1 MMILFVLLL
10 SVQISSSRNDN
21 FSGGSASKEFP
32 RDVESY
38 RSLPIGRS
46 ERSLGKVK
54 MSDSYATIALHGA
67 NMLTGSRQQESK
79 WLLLTAGD
87 ISRTINS
94 LGEKDSSTAQNAE
107 ANSHGLFSTVSSG
120 HTTSADDKG
129 YTSIGHQEDEESLEV
144 ESDGFEQVQKSAIII
159 NSSTPS
165 APAPPSPPRS
175 PIGIKFWPKCCSM
188 GEILYV
194 PSPPSRSVC
203 ELFEGPRLASP
214 SLLQGLGLEWGRNS
228 LSGGLPPSCRSGEQV
243 QIFWS
248 LRRYMSFTKYD
259 PGDFCPGYI
268 VSLHTFSVQGEN
280 NRLRGFHRP
289 RRRPARAACQDL
301 GTLLVSYILLP

>member
-10 SVQISSSRNDN
+10 SVQMSSSRNDL
-21 FSGGSASKEFP
+21 SAGSASKEFP

-54 MSDSYATIALHGA
+54 MSDSYASIALHRA

-94 LGEKDSSTAQNAE
+94 QLGVALSVEEKDSFTAQNAE

-214 SLLQGLGLEWGRNS
+214 SLLQGLGLEWDRDG

-243 QIFWS
+243 QV
-248 LRRYMSFTKYD
+248 Y
-259 PGDFCPGYI
+259 
-268 VSLHTFSVQGEN
+268 
-280 NRLRGFHRP
+280 
-289 RRRPARAACQDL
+289 
-301 GTLLVSYILLP
+301 